1 MKASQRPRGIPCL
14 YGGSARRIL
23 THIKKASMGC
33 PECSRLSELF
43 AEAIKKH
50 AELRDLESAASRNVG
65 RSKALAFEAALMQSS
80 AEISLRRRQL
90 LDHEA
95 SHGPH
100 LLIPYSDG
108 RSSVL

>member
-1 MKASQRPRGIPCL
+1 
-14 YGGSARRIL
+14 
-23 THIKKASMGC
+23 MGC
-33 PECSRLSELF
+33 LECSRLSELF

-50 AELRDLESAASRNVG
+50 AALREVESAALRNVG
-65 RSKALAFEAALMQSS
+65 RSKALAFEAAVMQSS